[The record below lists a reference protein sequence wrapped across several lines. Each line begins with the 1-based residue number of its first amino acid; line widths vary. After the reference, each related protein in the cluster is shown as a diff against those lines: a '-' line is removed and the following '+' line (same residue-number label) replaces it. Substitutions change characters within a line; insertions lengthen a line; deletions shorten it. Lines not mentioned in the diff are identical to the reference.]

1 MRNSLFKLL
10 ALALAAL
17 MLLSATACGT
27 TVDDSKDPAATT
39 HGVSEDDTQ
48 DMRYVCELPDDLN
61 YNDEEINIMYVKVAG
76 RDIANRVSVKLVST
90 DMTGYRPQVLK
101 SSEKVGLY
109 TAMDLGMVWLE
120 RELKA

>member
-1 MRNSLFKLL
+1 MAEKQQYLTYMVKPYVR
-10 ALALAAL
+10 
-17 MLLSATACGT
+17 
-27 TVDDSKDPAATT
+27 SKNTIYYGDPAEKFI
-39 HGVSEDDTQ
+39 VELKVLDT
-48 DMRYVCELPDDLN
+48 
-61 YNDEEINIMYVKVAG
+61 VKVAG

>member
-1 MRNSLFKLL
+1 MAEKQQYLTYMGKPYVR
-10 ALALAAL
+10 
-17 MLLSATACGT
+17 
-27 TVDDSKDPAATT
+27 SKNTIYYGDPAEKCI
-39 HGVSEDDTQ
+39 VELKVLDT
-48 DMRYVCELPDDLN
+48 
-61 YNDEEINIMYVKVAG
+61 VKVAG